1 MMSNEKDNS
10 TRVVSIEDYIKNI
23 SELIRDKDDETT
35 VVYRGE
41 DEIYPTPCQPNIF
54 RGNYL
59 KRNRFFEKNLFDEMR
74 ANDLTDGNTYL
85 EKAIDAQHGGFPS
98 RLLDV
103 TYNSLV
109 ALYFA
114 VTPETKL
121 KEDSKDG
128 EGKDGAVYVYFIKK
142 IFCPSG
148 QNINSTYDAIV
159 TREKTWLCEQ
169 EIFQR
174 NHKLIDHIRKNKR
187 VIAQQGAFILFQ
199 GDSIKPIPEFDYI
212 KIIIDGRY
220 KEPIRKNLKELF
232 GIHTGSIYP
241 EAGNLIKD
249 MVSKSMK
256 VSTDEFEL
264 NTELGMLLNNLEREL
279 NHYYKKIIKMV
290 SRSDGEEKILEEIS
304 YFERKIYEYK
314 FEYKE
319 LYRAIDQPNRL
330 EMESILEIN
339 REKYNDIIEIF
350 CTNISSY
357 INGFGIEFSKD
368 ELLMGEYR

>member
-1 MMSNEKDNS
+1 MSNEKDNS